1 MSMSALLKKTVRKA
15 SEDKLTHSAALLHC
29 DFMGCSFETKYSS
42 SLKRHKLSHTTKVT
56 AELTHS
62 AALLHCDFM
71 GCSYET
77 KDSSSLKRHKLS
89 HTKKAEKAIAKQ
101 KELTVK
107 GATKAEQP
115 RACEDGIAALT
126 VEQINTPSPPKK
138 QRLSNQIPIHGSFGG
153 SRNASIDAGLQK
165 ASEFFSSPNVTRATC
180 ACCNE
185 LQKAKNIRVI
195 KAEGQW
201 LERLKNRLTWDHT
214 AYVVCD
220 RTRAYYHAPETA
232 LDLKGMPLAPSGIQ
246 VIVSSSPEDAC
257 VNEPTDTDHVTATK
271 SIKVTVHVSLLF
283 ALMHLKL
290 KLHMQYVYQVSLCS
304 RCHGNLSRGKANVAG
319 HLRYAIIGQ

>member
-1 MSMSALLKKTVRKA
+1 
-15 SEDKLTHSAALLHC
+15 
-29 DFMGCSFETKYSS
+29 
-42 SLKRHKLSHTTKVT
+42 
-56 AELTHS
+56 
-62 AALLHCDFM
+62 M

-89 HTKKAEKAIAKQ
+89 HTKKAEKAIAKE

-107 GATKAEQP
+107 GATKAEQS

-138 QRLSNQIPIHGSFGG
+138 QRLSNQIPIHESFGG

-185 LQKAKNIRVI
+185 LQKAKNIKVI

-232 LDLKGMPLAPSGIQ
+232 LDLKGMSLAPSGIQ

-283 ALMHLKL
+283 ALMHSKL
-290 KLHMQYVYQVSLCS
+290 KLTCNMFIRCLC
-304 RCHGNLSRGKANVAG
+304 AQDAME
-319 HLRYAIIGQ
+319 I

>member
-1 MSMSALLKKTVRKA
+1 MARSTTYESAGVSVATFICDVDDCTFEGNSSKSLKRH
-15 SEDKLTHSAALLHC
+15 KLTHSAALLQC
-29 DFMGCSFETKYSS
+29 DFMGCSYETKDSS
-42 SLKRHKLSHTTKVT
+42 NLTRHKLSHTTKVT

-62 AALLHCDFM
+62 AALFHCDFM
-71 GCSYET
+71 GCSFET
-77 KDSSSLKRHKLS
+77 KYSSNIKRHKLS
-89 HTKKAEKAIAKQ
+89 HTAKVAAEKVAKDTEAE
-101 KELTVK
+101 KEDCNT
-107 GATKAEQP
+107 AF
-115 RACEDGIAALT
+115 T

-185 LQKAKNIRVI
+185 LHKAKNIRVI

-214 AYVVCD
+214 AHVVCN

-257 VNEPTDTDHVTATK
+257 VNDPTDTDHVTATK
-271 SIKVTVHVSLLF
+271 SITVTVHVSLLF

-290 KLHMQYVYQVSLCS
+290 KLHMQYVYQVSLC
-304 RCHGNLSRGKANVAG
+304 
-319 HLRYAIIGQ
+319 